1 MLRRTQ
7 DKTCS
12 QNYMLNGES
21 RLEPRSQWE
30 QNPYCQAVLLGSA
43 LEQDH
48 DAIAF
53 LASLVRGWQEKW
65 LRAVWVGAERRRSH
79 WGSGTLSFCWTRA
92 STARWRQG
100 LNQAPVEIS
109 DAALTTCWSFDIFSH
124 FLFMEKCVA
133 NDREPSL

>member
-1 MLRRTQ
+1 MPRRTQ

-12 QNYMLNGES
+12 QNYMLKGKP

-43 LEQDH
+43 LEQDQ

-53 LASLVRGWQEKW
+53 LASLVRGWQQKW
-65 LRAVWVGAERRRSH
+65 LRAVWVGAERRNHR
-79 WGSGTLSFCWTRA
+79 GSGPFGFCRTHA

-100 LNQAPVEIS
+100 LNQAPAEIS
-109 DAALTTCWSFDIFSH
+109 EAALTTCWGFDVFSH
-124 FLFMEKCVA
+124 FLFMEKCVE